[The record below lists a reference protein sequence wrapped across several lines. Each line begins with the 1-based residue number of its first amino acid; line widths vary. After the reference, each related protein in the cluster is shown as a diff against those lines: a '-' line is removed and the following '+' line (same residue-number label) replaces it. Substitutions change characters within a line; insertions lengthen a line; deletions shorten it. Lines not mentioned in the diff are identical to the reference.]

1 MNQSTQDVSRWLA
14 DARAGSEEALGQ
26 LLQTYRHYLL
36 LIAEHEL
43 DSVLLPKGG
52 ASDLVQETFLEAQQA
67 FGRFHGGSEEEL
79 RAWLRRILLNNVA
92 NFTRKFK
99 GTAKSQ
105 VAREVPLDP
114 DSDRGNIGGLVAA
127 DISSPSGEA
136 VANEQA
142 LALQQALE
150 RLPEDYRQVLLWRYQ
165 EQLSFEEIAQRLG
178 RSANA
183 ARKLWARAVER
194 LEQEMGPLP

>member
-1 MNQSTQDVSRWLA
+1 MNHSNEDVGCWLA
-14 DARAGSEEALGQ
+14 AARGGSDEALGR
-26 LLQTYRHYLL
+26 LLQTYRQYLL

-43 DSVLLPKGG
+43 DSALAPKGG

-67 FGRFHGGSEEEL
+67 FARFHGASEDEF

-99 GTAKSQ
+99 GTAKSL

-114 DSDRGNIGGLVAA
+114 DSEGNNAGGRAA
-127 DISSPSGEA
+127 ANVPSPSGEA

-142 LALQQALE
+142 RALQQALE
-150 RLPEDYRQVLLWRYQ
+150 RLPEDYRRVLLWRYQ
-165 EQLSFEEIAQRLG
+165 EQLSFEEIAERLG

-194 LEQEMGPLP
+194 LEQEMGPRP